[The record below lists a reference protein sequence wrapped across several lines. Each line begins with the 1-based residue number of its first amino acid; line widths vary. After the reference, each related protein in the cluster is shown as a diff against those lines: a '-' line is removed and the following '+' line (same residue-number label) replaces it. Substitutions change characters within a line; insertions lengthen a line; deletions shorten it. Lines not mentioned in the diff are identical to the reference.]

1 MKRAYR
7 QKGMTLVE
15 ILFAFAIIG
24 TVVTVA
30 YSSALRAWR
39 TGVSANQRTQAQ
51 YMAQDQ
57 LERLRA
63 YRDLSD
69 SNTAQTEMNWD
80 NFVSRV
86 FARPIHIVPCAAIE
100 DCVWKLVD
108 NALSQT
114 AAVGDQSGAY
124 SISIRAVRP
133 YCTNSAIVTTE
144 ASTPGNCG
152 GVSQVSAVDVQA
164 VVSWNDANGVA
175 SNAIATTQ
183 LIAPSE

>member
-1 MKRAYR
+1 MNVRK
-7 QKGMTLVE
+7 QQGMTLVE

-57 LERLRA
+57 IERLRA

-69 SNTAQTEMNWD
+69 SDTAQTEMNWND
-80 NFVSRV
+80 FVSRV
-86 FARPIHIVPCAAIE
+86 FARTIHIEPCAAI
-100 DCVWKLVD
+100 DNCVWKLVD
-108 NALSQT
+108 NALLQT

-124 SISIRAVRP
+124 SVSLRAVRP
-133 YCTNSAIVTTE
+133 YCTKSAIVTSET
-144 ASTPGNCG
+144 STPGTCG
-152 GVSQVSAVDVQA
+152 GASQVSAVDVQA
-164 VVSWNDANGVA
+164 VVSWNDANGVL
-175 SNAIATTQ
+175 SNTIATTQ